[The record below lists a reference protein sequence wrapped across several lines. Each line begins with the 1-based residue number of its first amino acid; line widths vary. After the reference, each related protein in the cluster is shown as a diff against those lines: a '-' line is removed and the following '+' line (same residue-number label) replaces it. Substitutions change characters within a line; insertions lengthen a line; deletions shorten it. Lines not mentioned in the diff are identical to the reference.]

1 MSRNAAQPG
10 VAADELLAVARTS
23 QLNAS
28 IVRRRRFSFWA
39 SPCVARNITKEARRC
54 LLSALEIDPK
64 YKEAQKE
71 LSDIEYVLEQ
81 HRRA

>member
-28 IVRRRRFSFWA
+28 IVRRTSPQGVPMAENKTKATEA
-39 SPCVARNITKEARRC
+39 SVESY
-54 LLSALEIDPK
+54 LSAIED
-64 YKEAQKE
+64 EAKRNDCKA
-71 LSDIEYVLEQ
+71 LTKLMT
-81 HRRA
+81 